1 MLAFGEA
8 CLEKR
13 GVEKVTGE
21 VAPEWPARAV
31 RTLEPGRKSD
41 DQQPSFL
48 GTKRGDR
55 AVEPVRMSSSVVS
68 SVCDQSFAQAA
79 VRFGFCKSVV
89 RKHANSMV
97 LSSRKSASAL
107 PYN

>member
-31 RTLEPGRKSD
+31 RTLESGRKSD
-41 DQQPSFL
+41 D
-48 GTKRGDR
+48 
-55 AVEPVRMSSSVVS
+55 
-68 SVCDQSFAQAA
+68 
-79 VRFGFCKSVV
+79 
-89 RKHANSMV
+89 
-97 LSSRKSASAL
+97 
-107 PYN
+107 